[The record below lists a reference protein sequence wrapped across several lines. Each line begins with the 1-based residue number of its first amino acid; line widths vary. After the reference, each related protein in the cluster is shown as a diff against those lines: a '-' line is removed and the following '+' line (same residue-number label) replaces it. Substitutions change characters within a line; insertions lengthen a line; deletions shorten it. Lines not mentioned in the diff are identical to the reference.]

1 MPAIASATSAAGGA
15 SGGTRATSSRCDA
28 LSMLHSGCNLAR
40 AVHRFS
46 RRRRC
51 FYRQKH
57 RRSTRTL
64 HWQSQWRPI
73 HSLLSSA
80 TPPRLLRGWDA
91 LPMFHSGCNLARAV
105 HRFSRRRR
113 CFYRQKHRRSTRTL
127 HWQSQWHP
135 IHALLSSATP
145 PPIILFCP
153 VPPRRR
159 RCFYRQKTPKVNT
172 HAALAK
178 PVAPNSCSFVQC
190 HPADGG
196 LQRIRRQGR
205 HGHDTQRSISRF
217 HGFFLSL
224 SPCSVC
230 PVRRLCFS
238 ITASPLTL

>member
-145 PPIILFCP
+145 PP
-153 VPPRRR
+153 
-159 RCFYRQKTPKVNT
+159 
-172 HAALAK
+172 
-178 PVAPNSCSFVQC
+178 NSFSFVQC
-190 HPADGG
+190 HPAAVAASTDKKH
-196 LQRIRRQGR
+196 RRSTRTLHWQSQWHPIHALLSSATPPMVACNGSADKAATATTPKK
-205 HGHDTQRSISRF
+205 HIAVSWVL
-217 HGFFLSL
+217 LSL